1 MMTWKQATMGFRA
14 MTKVGRTFHQKKD
27 PEASTAA
34 RPSAGGTYG
43 EVFLKIKDGIVI
55 T

>member
-1 MMTWKQATMGFRA
+1 MGFQA
-14 MTKVGRTFHQKKD
+14 MTKVGRTFHQKND
-27 PEASTAA
+27 PEASMAV

-43 EVFLKIKDGIVI
+43 EVFLYIKDGIVI